1 MHPYR
6 VMIRGEP
13 LSWSDEKTGTSGT
26 GGLFSTKVVM
36 ANSDAEARASA
47 TALVREAVRPIARS
61 PKKVPV
67 LLQVEESNEIEGIV
81 WRQPRGFSFFEEE

>member
-1 MHPYR
+1 MRPYR

-13 LSWSDEKTGTSGT
+13 FWWSDEKTGRSGT
-26 GGLFSTKVVM
+26 GGLFCTKVVM
-36 ANSDAEARASA
+36 ANSDATARTAA
-47 TALVREAVRPIARS
+47 TALVREAVHPIARN
-61 PKKVPV
+61 PKEVPV